1 MSPLDPVLTAS
12 SLTLAAAPLAGGALD
27 ITVRALFDVIS
38 MAVLSLVLFLPRHGR
53 RDLVTV
59 FWMFNAALFCVLLVI
74 SGGDIGVGAGLG
86 LFAVLSIVRLRSE
99 QYRNVEI
106 GYFFVS
112 LALALVTGLAPD
124 LVLTAALC
132 VGLLVVV
139 AVVDLAR
146 LFPPARSVEVV
157 LDQVIED
164 EPELRIELGR
174 RLGGVV
180 VDVGVLQVDYVRMT
194 MLVAVQY
201 RPAASGRTV
210 RARA

>member
-1 MSPLDPVLTAS
+1 VLDLVSMTL
-12 SLTLAAAPLAGGALD
+12 LTLA
-27 ITVRALFDVIS
+27 
-38 MAVLSLVLFLPRHGR
+38 LFLPRHGR

-112 LALALVTGLAPD
+112 LALALVTGLAPG
-124 LVLTAALC
+124 LLMTAALC
-132 VGLLVVV
+132 AGLLLVVT
-139 AVVDLAR
+139 VVDLGR

-157 LDQVIED
+157 LDAVIED
-164 EPELRIELGR
+164 EAELRIELGR
-174 RLGGVV
+174 RLAGLV
-180 VDVGVLQVDYVRMT
+180 VDVSVLQVDYVRMT
-194 MLVAVQY
+194 MSVSVRY
-201 RPAASGRTV
+201 RPAPAARPVGV
-210 RARA
+210 RA